1 MRKRFYRKSP
11 SPAAQAIAGCTV
23 SVAGICAGLFY
34 FIPIHEGIGTLW
46 TMFCAVIVGIYYAQ
60 LYSGLEKHFEEKRV
74 IYKIDTN
81 P

>member
-34 FIPIHEGIGTLW
+34 FIPILEGIGTLW
-46 TMFCAVIVGIYYAQ
+46 TMFCAVIVGIYYAR
-60 LYSGLEKHFEEKRV
+60 YTRIWKSTSKKKE
-74 IYKIDTN
+74 
-81 P
+81 